1 MGKLRINM
9 KEKTLY
15 YLVAWAD
22 DRSTSYNWVSIEDIQ
37 KNPDKYSHSRCT
49 IYQKV
54 DIEQLLKNEKN

>member
-1 MGKLRINM
+1 M